1 MATTWKIINLEKG
14 KVSPSSNTV
23 SLRIGDK
30 EIINQSKIANMFNNY
45 FLSIA
50 ETLNSVNNKSTNTKV
65 PNPISY
71 LTNSYHQPFLKM
83 KWDHASTNEIDQII
97 KSLKSKNTSGYDEI
111 SV

>member
-1 MATTWKIINLEKG
+1 MKTGNPAPVL
-14 KVSPSSNTV
+14 NTV

-50 ETLNSVNNKSTNTKV
+50 ETLNSDHNKHTNTKEL
-65 PNPISY
+65 NPTSY
-71 LTNSYHQPFLKM
+71 LINSFHRSFPKM
-83 KWDHASTNEIDQII
+83 KWHYTYTYEIEQII

-111 SV
+111 ST